1 MVEGPPLTH
10 VCEPLDLSGVTPP
23 GKSTTLCCAGAEPPW
38 QQAASAGYR
47 EPTPAPT
54 RRRRGGGGG
63 DRELAFDQL
72 VPNLSECKFFGLVS
86 GGDGPIKI
94 ELAARV
100 HIVGLFDV
108 VDETKWDRLPPMS
121 RTLQD
126 KYRQIAET
134 RSPLTR
140 TAAKDPHQEQRGPP
154 MWKQKACTARMTLLL
169 AAYDFY
175 TKADTASGNGP

>member
-1 MVEGPPLTH
+1 MLRQVSDPIKAMLTCDMRESRTK
-10 VCEPLDLSGVTPP
+10 VIKIDGFSCEVGVQILWTCFRGRWSNQNRARRPGSRRARNRMQAQQEEPEDLSWTGGV
-23 GKSTTLCCAGAEPPW
+23 GSPW
-38 QQAASAGYR
+38 
-47 EPTPAPT
+47 
-54 RRRRGGGGG
+54 
-63 DRELAFDQL
+63 
-72 VPNLSECKFFGLVS
+72 
-86 GGDGPIKI
+86 
-94 ELAARV
+94 
-100 HIVGLFDV
+100 LFDV

-169 AAYDFY
+169 AAYDSY

>member
-1 MVEGPPLTH
+1 M
-10 VCEPLDLSGVTPP
+10 
-23 GKSTTLCCAGAEPPW
+23 
-38 QQAASAGYR
+38 
-47 EPTPAPT
+47 
-54 RRRRGGGGG
+54 
-63 DRELAFDQL
+63 
-72 VPNLSECKFFGLVS
+72 
-86 GGDGPIKI
+86 
-94 ELAARV
+94 
-100 HIVGLFDV
+100 GLFDV

-175 TKADTASGNGP
+175 TKADTASLQPMTSYSLVGLAKKDPWRNLMLSYQEWSAFPCAFSH

>member
-1 MVEGPPLTH
+1 MQAQQE
-10 VCEPLDLSGVTPP
+10 EPEDLSWTGGV
-23 GKSTTLCCAGAEPPW
+23 GSPW
-38 QQAASAGYR
+38 
-47 EPTPAPT
+47 
-54 RRRRGGGGG
+54 
-63 DRELAFDQL
+63 
-72 VPNLSECKFFGLVS
+72 
-86 GGDGPIKI
+86 
-94 ELAARV
+94 
-100 HIVGLFDV
+100 LFDV

-175 TKADTASGNGP
+175 TKADTASLQPMTSTPRLIQLPCSL

>member
-1 MVEGPPLTH
+1 MAAGRVRWL
-10 VCEPLDLSGVTPP
+10 P
-23 GKSTTLCCAGAEPPW
+23 GADP
-38 QQAASAGYR
+38 
-47 EPTPAPT
+47 
-54 RRRRGGGGG
+54 G

-140 TAAKDPHQEQRGPP
+140 TAAKDPHRLPP
-154 MWKQKACTARMTLLL
+154 MSRTLWDRLPPMRR
-169 AAYDFY
+169 
-175 TKADTASGNGP
+175 SGRN